1 MALIDDPFID
11 RLPSLPWLP
20 PWALEVI
27 PAEVLTPDRRAELR
41 AERRRA
47 IPLVKYVAAGH
58 GTLVEEAVE
67 EYAVVKADLF
77 RPQLLA
83 VRVRGTS
90 MAPVIPDGAVIGLDL
105 GDRQVVSGRIY
116 VIRTSDG
123 GHAVKQLVK
132 DRRSIWCHS
141 LNRSLNAPPFLLKA
155 ETGEPLPIIGRVV
168 WVWMET

>member
-1 MALIDDPFID
+1 
-11 RLPSLPWLP
+11 
-20 PWALEVI
+20 VV
-27 PAEVLTPDRRAELR
+27 PAEALTWERRSALR

-47 IPLVKYVAAGH
+47 IPLVKYVAGGH

-67 EYAVVKADLF
+67 EYAVVKADLV
-77 RPQLLA
+77 RSQLLA

-105 GDRQVVSGRIY
+105 GDRQVVSGRVY

-132 DRRSIWCHS
+132 DHRSIWCHS
-141 LNRSLNAPPFLLKA
+141 LNPSLDAPPFLLKI

-168 WVWMET
+168 WVWMERSPAC